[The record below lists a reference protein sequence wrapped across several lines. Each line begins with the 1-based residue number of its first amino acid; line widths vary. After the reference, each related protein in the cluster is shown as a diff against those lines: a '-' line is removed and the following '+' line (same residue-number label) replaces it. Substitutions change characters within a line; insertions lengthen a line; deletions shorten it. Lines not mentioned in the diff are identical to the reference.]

1 MKTLSHRSRITSV
14 LVIGAILAFAGLG
27 GTAQAGAAP
36 TASDDGVTIVNATLL
51 DSMQIT
57 LDRYSVPAGQVRF
70 LVTNGGRSTHELV
83 VLKTDLAPDQLVPN
97 PDEPGKVEEEVHMG
111 ETGDIDG
118 TRFNGLQLELG
129 PGNYVII
136 CNEPGHYMAGM
147 RVAFTVYQPT
157 INVTLDDHMAI
168 TLDRSTI
175 YAGTVLFAVTNRGAA
190 LHEFVVLRTDT
201 PADEMQADPEEVG
214 KIEEEGNIGEIDGV
228 DPSRFSGLQL
238 HLEPGNYLII
248 CNEPGHFAA
257 GMHLQITVLAAPG
270 GDE

>member
-1 MKTLSHRSRITSV
+1 MKTLSHRSRIASV
-14 LVIGAILAFAGLG
+14 LVIGGILAMAGLG

-36 TASDDGVTIVNATLL
+36 TASDDSVTIVKATLS

-70 LVTNGGRSTHELV
+70 LVTNAGHSTHELV
-83 VLKTDLAPDQLVPN
+83 VLKTDLAADQLVAN
-97 PDEPGKVEEEVHMG
+97 PDEPGKVEEQVHMG

-129 PGNYVII
+129 PGSYVII

-157 INVTLDDHMAI
+157 VNVSLDDHMAI
-168 TLDRSTI
+168 TLDRSTV
-175 YAGTVLFAVTNRGAA
+175 YAGRVLFAVTNRGAA
-190 LHEFVVLRTDT
+190 LHELVVLRTNT
-201 PADEMQADPEEVG
+201 PPDQMQPDPEEAG
-214 KIEEEGNIGEIDGV
+214 KVEEDGHIGEIDGV
-228 DPSRFSGLQL
+228 DPGRFSALQL
-238 HLEPGNYLII
+238 DLEPGNYLLI

-257 GMHLQITVLAAPG
+257 GMHLQLTVLAAPG